1 MTRRRWSI
9 LMDLDDTL
17 MPTNFRYIEA
27 SWRCGLILSRAL
39 GHITPYPLDIVRME
53 FDIDRELGKEYG
65 FKIDRFPLSWVKT
78 YERLCEEYGMEP
90 DSEVSALLTNTA
102 SRFRYGPFSAFN
114 GVKAVLKRLRQQG
127 HELHLVTLGDTTLQ
141 RRKLDQTGLAG
152 EFNSVHIV
160 EREKKLAMQE
170 ILKDRGGPAMMVGDS
185 KLKDILPANELGML
199 TVWIPSQT
207 KSPRD
212 AEIKPDFTIRS
223 FKEIMSVMSKLE
235 AALARKQRRRPRR
248 K

>member
-1 MTRRRWSI
+1 MARRRWLI

-17 MPTNFRYIEA
+17 MPTNYRYIEA
-27 SWRCGLILSRAL
+27 SWRCGMILSRAL
-39 GHITPYPLDIVRME
+39 GFKSPYPLDIARME
-53 FDIDRELGKEYG
+53 FEIDRELGKEYG

-90 DSEVSALLTNTA
+90 DGEVSALLTNTA
-102 SRFRYGPFSAFN
+102 SRFRYGPFQPFK
-114 GVKAVLKRLRQQG
+114 GVKAVLEKLRRQG

-152 EFNSVHIV
+152 EFTSVRIV

-170 ILKDRGGPAMMVGDS
+170 LLKERGGAALMIGDS
-185 KLKDILPANELGML
+185 KLKDILPANELGMV

-207 KSPRD
+207 KSPKD
-212 AEIKPDFTIRS
+212 GEIKPDFTIRS
-223 FKEIMSVMSKLE
+223 FSEVLGIMGKLD
-235 AALARKQRRRPRR
+235 AALARKKR